1 MVCENFGK
9 KLRQL
14 QKGDGSGTASGG
26 SVQSLLPSQ
35 TLCVRFQ
42 TTVSYST
49 VLRLVPSTI
58 FGKRLMCLHL
68 KNTVSGGS
76 TISPVSEALI
86 DMPS

>member
-1 MVCENFGK
+1 M
-9 KLRQL
+9 
-14 QKGDGSGTASGG
+14 
-26 SVQSLLPSQ
+26 QSSLPSQ
-35 TLCVRFQ
+35 TLCMCDFRQQVPTQ
-42 TTVSYST
+42 T

-86 DMPS
+86 DMPSKSHASIQCALYIYI